1 MKNYKNV
8 DLIPLQ
14 EHATFWYS
22 NKTKWEKTRE
32 ENVHQSGRLPAP
44 NVLSKSSFETPLDGF
59 SYFMPDTLL
68 LFILENTNKKVQNF
82 HDCFANNEDYF
93 YKNKHCKLLDMVE
106 LKAFIRLLYLQASLK
121 STFPSWWYLKS
132 SNGFFATTVSKKC
145 FQFISRFFEFDVRK
159 TREERWKH
167 DKFACMRYI
176 FDEVNCK
183 FSKGWKPSPFLLID
197 ETLYPYRGHISF
209 KQYNPSKHTTYGLL
223 FHSLWDASVPYSLP
237 YAGKPDVI
245 DDETNKYY
253 VTGTENYTK
262 YLLNGFCKS
271 NKIKSC
277 SISMDQYFT

>member
-1 MKNYKNV
+1 MALSLATHLKMKITFLQQRQHLNYHLMMIFMMSLINLNFMILIMQSKNLKVPSLPRKQGFANLDEVKNYKNV

-121 STFPSWWYLKS
+121 STFPS
-132 SNGFFATTVSKKC
+132 
-145 FQFISRFFEFDVRK
+145 
-159 TREERWKH
+159 
-167 DKFACMRYI
+167 
-176 FDEVNCK
+176 
-183 FSKGWKPSPFLLID
+183 
-197 ETLYPYRGHISF
+197 
-209 KQYNPSKHTTYGLL
+209 
-223 FHSLWDASVPYSLP
+223 
-237 YAGKPDVI
+237 
-245 DDETNKYY
+245 
-253 VTGTENYTK
+253 
-262 YLLNGFCKS
+262 
-271 NKIKSC
+271 
-277 SISMDQYFT
+277 